1 MSRLTPETV
10 SNLHG
15 VLRVGLEA
23 GDAPKEVVEAADRLF
38 FELARRAGF
47 PLVGIKESH
56 KCPNAYCCEGGNMA
70 EPEWSPCHDGGCGR
84 CPPCKAKE
92 KLQ

>member
-15 VLRVGLEA
+15 VLRVGLA
-23 GDAPKEVVEAADRLF
+23 ARQAPKEVVEAADLLF

-47 PLVGIKESH
+47 PLVGLAST
-56 KCPNAYCCEGGNMA
+56 
-70 EPEWSPCHDGGCGR
+70 PEACKG
-84 CPPCKAKE
+84 PPCDCVSHPGLGTLFGPEVKP
-92 KLQ
+92 